1 MPKRN
6 IKKTPIAVQ
15 HIRTRE
21 SKKIGR
27 PKKKPNTWLFP
38 QGQEIAY
45 TKDLLSLSRELSR
58 LIKEVLYPA
67 IPNMVDEVQKKTPTD
82 RQDDYLDTLKSL
94 ILFIRKAIQSKVDE
108 TILQAENVAGQ
119 INRFNHAQFQ
129 KVNENVLGINL
140 FISEPWLLDQLKL
153 FSSQNAQLI
162 QSLPDQELERVAGII
177 ERGLQDGTSIKEIE
191 KEIQKSFGITRRRA
205 KLIARDQTTK
215 LNASLTKLRQQEAGV
230 TEYVWQTSGDER
242 VRPTHRA
249 NDGKTFRWD
258 KPPKTGHP
266 GSEVNCRC
274 VALPVL
280 DKLLDLG

>member
-1 MPKRN
+1 MS
-6 IKKTPIAVQ
+6 KKTPIAVQ
-15 HIRTRE
+15 HIRTRG
-21 SKKIGR
+21 KMKITP
-27 PKKKPNTWLFP
+27 PKRKPHTWLFP

-45 TKDLLSLSRELSR
+45 TKDLYSLQRELAR
-58 LIKEVLYPA
+58 MIREVIFPA
-67 IPNMVDEVQKKTPTD
+67 IPSMVDEVQRKTPTD
-82 RQDDYLDTLKSL
+82 RQDDYLDRLNSL
-94 ILFIRKAIQSKVDE
+94 ILFIRKAIQGKVDE
-108 TILQAENVAGQ
+108 TILQAENVGQ
-119 INRFNHAQFQ
+119 RINQFNYAQFQ
-129 KVNENVLGINL
+129 KVNESVLGVDL
-140 FISEPWLLDQLKL
+140 FVSEPWLLDQLKL
-153 FSSQNAQLI
+153 FASQNAQLI
-162 QSLPDQELERVAGII
+162 RSLPDQELERVAGAI
-177 ERGLQDGTSIKEIE
+177 ERGLQDGTSIREIE

-215 LNASLTKLRQQEAGV
+215 LNASLTKLRQQEVGV
-230 TEYVWQTSGDER
+230 EEYVWQTSGDER